1 MQSPLSHELLVSE
14 SLVLDSLV
22 QPQGRAVG
30 QSGTAHN
37 TSY

>member
-30 QSGTAHN
+30 QSGTAHK